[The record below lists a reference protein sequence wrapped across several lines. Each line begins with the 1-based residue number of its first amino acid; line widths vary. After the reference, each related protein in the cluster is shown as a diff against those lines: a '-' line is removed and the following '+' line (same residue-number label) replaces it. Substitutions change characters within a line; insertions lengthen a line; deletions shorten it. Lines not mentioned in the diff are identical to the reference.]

1 MFWYK
6 VWKFLN
12 WRLRLSYI
20 RSWVIELG
28 LLIFWNWICYWFWT
42 SFWLTSP
49 IFFFSERVFGVCLVF
64 FWVSLWIYWGLK
76 WVLSLGIL
84 ILVWGFVF
92 VFCLW
97 IMISNVTIFFLL
109 GFIDRASSSQICQT
123 NKDNIRIDVVTYQ
136 THIWSCQ

>member
-109 GFIDRASSSQICQT
+109 GFIDRASSSQICQM